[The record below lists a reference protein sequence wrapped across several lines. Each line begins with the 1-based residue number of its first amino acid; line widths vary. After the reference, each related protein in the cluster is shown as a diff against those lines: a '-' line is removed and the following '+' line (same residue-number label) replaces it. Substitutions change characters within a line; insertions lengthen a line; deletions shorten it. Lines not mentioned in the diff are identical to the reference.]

1 MPAEHQ
7 LHIAMRSTLE
17 ETVMDSRS
25 AQFSGATGSSEPIL
39 DGIDQKTLDS
49 LFSATY
55 EELRRLAAIVRKSD
69 LNATLSPTTLVN
81 EAWLKLSRTPP
92 AAFASEL
99 HFKRIAAR
107 AMRQI
112 LVDAARRK
120 KASRRGGDFVRVT
133 LDDGAEQ
140 TAAEAGDLIALD
152 AALRELAKI
161 NARQAA
167 MVEARFFG
175 GLDVAGTAQ
184 LLGISEA
191 TVLRDW
197 RAAKAWLSVELR
209 SS

>member
-1 MPAEHQ
+1 
-7 LHIAMRSTLE
+7 
-17 ETVMDSRS
+17 MDSRS
-25 AQFSGATGSSEPIL
+25 AQLAGLDDDSIL
-39 DGIDQKTLDS
+39 NGIDQQTLDT

-55 EELRRLAAIVRKSD
+55 EELRRLAAMVRKSD
-69 LNATLSPTTLVN
+69 SNATFSPTTLVN

-120 KASRRGGDFVRVT
+120 SSVRHGGDFVRVT
-133 LDDGAEQ
+133 LDHGFDHA
-140 TAAEAGDLIALD
+140 AAEAGDIIALD
-152 AALRELAKI
+152 EALQALSRI
-161 NARQAA
+161 NPRQAA

-175 GLDVAGTAQ
+175 GLDVAETARM
-184 LLGISEA
+184 LRVSEA
-191 TVLRDW
+191 TILRDW

-209 SS
+209 TS